1 MKKYR
6 PYTKFPDDIVGKAVH
21 DSIGSL
27 NLVTKLSND
36 GNYIYTT
43 ATRYS
48 ALIAFEN
55 LTYLDGAPVGEEYEE
70 VVELEFDEVY
80 LVRNFDRYEW
90 TPRHFFGRRGNCYL
104 FFDGGMSSKTASSHN
119 NVTSWL
125 QVCEYSRNMAST
137 PNTPAEYLINK
148 R

>member
-1 MKKYR
+1 MKKFR
-6 PYTKFPDDIVGKAVH
+6 PYDKFPDDIVGKAVH

-36 GNYIYTT
+36 GNYIYTN

-48 ALIAFEN
+48 TQIAFET
-55 LTYLDGAPVGEEYEE
+55 LTYLNGTPVGEEYEE
-70 VVELEFDEVY
+70 AVKLEHDKVY
-80 LVRNFDRYEW
+80 LVRNFYKDKW
-90 TPRHFFGRRGNCYL
+90 TPRHFFGMRGNCCL
-104 FFDGGMSSKTASSHN
+104 FFDNGMSSKTASSHN

-125 QVCEYSRNMAST
+125 QVCEYSRNMAFT